1 MVGSGLT
8 AVYFLLLVNRHSL
21 PSRSPQVRI
30 NPRVLSPVPLAQQ
43 MPAIILSL
51 GILVLGLVPHLLV
64 GLSEATTTGLSQFA
78 VTTISGGLS

>member
-1 MVGSGLT
+1 
-8 AVYFLLLVNRHSL
+8 
-21 PSRSPQVRI
+21 
-30 NPRVLSPVPLAQQ
+30 
-43 MPAIILSL
+43 MPAILLSL